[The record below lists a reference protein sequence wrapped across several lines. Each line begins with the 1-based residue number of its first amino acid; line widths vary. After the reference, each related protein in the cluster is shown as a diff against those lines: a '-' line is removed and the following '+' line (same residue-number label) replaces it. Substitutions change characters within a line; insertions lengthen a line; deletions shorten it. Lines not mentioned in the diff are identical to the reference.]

1 MYEME
6 QPMSANIAKRQR
18 GTSLVEVLVAV
29 VVLAVGML
37 GVAGMQASALRNNQ
51 AAYERSVATFLA
63 NSITERMAANRTG
76 ALAGDYNTG
85 LSASCPTPGGG
96 TLASQDLTDWITEI
110 RSPGM
115 LGPTACGAVNCALVG
130 GVRVCQIT
138 LQWTDQRSAVTGTET
153 NQLVLEV
160 RP

>member
-1 MYEME
+1 MNEMK
-6 QPMSANIAKRQR
+6 QTMPAINGTRQL
-18 GTSLVEVLVAV
+18 GTSLIEVLVAV

-63 NSITERMAANRTG
+63 NSITERMAANRAA
-76 ALAGDYNTG
+76 ALNGDYNTA
-85 LSASCPTPGGG
+85 LSSSCPTPGGG

-115 LGPTACGAVNCALVG
+115 LGTTACGAVNCAVVG
-130 GVRVCQIT
+130 GVTVCQIT
-138 LQWTDQRSAVTGTET
+138 LQWTDQRSAVSGTDT